1 MAISTYGVYLM
12 KGTGTGT
19 LTYSKLVD
27 IKGYPD
33 IEGAPEMLDTTTL
46 SDAMRTYIP
55 GIKDP
60 AGGGGLQFP
69 ANYTYSDY
77 QTLKGLEDAEQ
88 DLAIYFGHDSSG
100 VPDGHNGKWTFKGY
114 VSVGVAAGN
123 VNEVANMTVT
133 VAPTTPL
140 TFA

>member
-12 KGTGTGT
+12 QGTNATPPVYT
-19 LTYSKLVD
+19 KLVD

-33 IEGAPEMLDTTTL
+33 LDGAPELLDTTTL
-46 SDAMRTYIP
+46 SDAMRTYIF

-69 ANYTYSDY
+69 ANYDY
-77 QTLKGLEDAEQ
+77 QEYTTLKALEGTETNF
-88 DLAIYFGHDSSG
+88 AIYFGHDSNG
-100 VPDGHNGKWTFKGY
+100 APDGHDGKWTFKGLL
-114 VSVGVAAGN
+114 SVGVAAGN
-123 VNEVANMTVT
+123 VNEVANMTIT
-133 VAPTTPL
+133 IAPTTEM